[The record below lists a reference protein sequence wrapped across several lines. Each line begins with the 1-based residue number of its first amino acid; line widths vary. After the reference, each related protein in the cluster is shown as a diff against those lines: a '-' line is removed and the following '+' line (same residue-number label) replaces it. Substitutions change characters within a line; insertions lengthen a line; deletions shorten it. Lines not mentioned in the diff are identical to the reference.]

1 MQQNLDN
8 LPYGYSIIGRQ
19 EESATGGLIVAN
31 ETILILR
38 WYGLT
43 ADLINEPIIL
53 YEEVDAS
60 VVRNST

>member
-8 LPYGYSIIGRQ
+8 LPYGYSIISRQ
-19 EESATGGLIVAN
+19 EEWATGGIVAHG
-31 ETILILR
+31 TVFILR

-43 ADLINEPIIL
+43 ADLINEPIIS
-53 YEEVDAS
+53 YDEVDAS

>member
-19 EESATGGLIVAN
+19 EESATGGIVAN
-31 ETILILR
+31 GTVLILR

-53 YEEVDAS
+53 YEEADAS

>member
-19 EESATGGLIVAN
+19 EESATGGVIVAN
-31 ETILILR
+31 GTVLILR
-38 WYGLT
+38 WYGLA